1 MISVLTAKL
10 PRQNDCS
17 HFSISVRNVRDNLCL
32 TIIRRM
38 YQLSMSSVLQQL
50 AWAGGRAGILTDN
63 WFTGANIAAIF
74 VLMRTKNHK

>member
-1 MISVLTAKL
+1 
-10 PRQNDCS
+10 
-17 HFSISVRNVRDNLCL
+17 
-32 TIIRRM
+32 M

-74 VLMRTKNHK
+74 VLMRTNKVDTTNRCEALKEVMSSNYAFNIKIFYYQTLLYQISKIF